1 MNGVSDK
8 RVEYLDNIITEYI
21 TAICC
26 INDSFSEIKAILTQ
40 KKNNATKSID
50 SFIFNLKPKN
60 SEDFI
65 NKLRTK
71 PSYIKRYKVLN
82 KDIKRSEQAYN
93 ILPQSL
99 FISIVSQFDVLIA
112 QLIKFIYLYSD
123 NKLLESDCQIS
134 FREVIQIGDIEKI
147 KEKFINDRID
157 SALRDS
163 HSEQIKTLSKLIGNV
178 PLDKVDFW
186 SDFIEMTQRRNL
198 FVHSK
203 GVVSTQ
209 YINECHKAGVNIDET
224 EIGKTLTIDEKYFT
238 NSFHVFFCMG
248 VMLSQVI
255 SRVILGD
262 QLLGE
267 IDCVLNNII
276 YETICEGKYDIA
288 ITLSV
293 FATEKNTKHSNK
305 LDEKYFVLNHAQA
318 YKWKGDNEKCREI
331 LSKYDFSE
339 SKEDILVAKY
349 SLEDDVDNVIK
360 SMKIIGSESDIM
372 NEEAFATW
380 EIFREMRTKDEFQ
393 KAFEGIFKKPLYD
406 SDVTTIAEQTKDIIE
421 KS

>member
-1 MNGVSDK
+1 VS
-8 RVEYLDNIITEYI
+8 
-21 TAICC
+21 
-26 INDSFSEIKAILTQ
+26 
-40 KKNNATKSID
+40 
-50 SFIFNLKPKN
+50 
-60 SEDFI
+60 
-65 NKLRTK
+65 
-71 PSYIKRYKVLN
+71 IKRYKILN
-82 KDIKRSEQAYN
+82 KDIERSEQAYY

-99 FISIVSQFDVLIA
+99 FISIVSQFDVLVA

-203 GVVSTQ
+203 GVVSAQ
-209 YINECHKAGVNIDET
+209 YISECHKAGVSIDET
-224 EIGKTLTIDEKYFT
+224 AIGETLTVDEKYFT

-255 SRVILGD
+255 SRVVLGN

-267 IDCVLNNII
+267 IDSVLNNVI
-276 YETICEGKYDIA
+276 YETICEEKYDIA
-288 ITLSV
+288 ITLSE
-293 FATEKNTKHSNK
+293 FATDKNTKHSNK

-318 YKWKGDNEKCREI
+318 YKWKGDTEKCREI

-360 SMKIIGSESDIM
+360 SMKSIGSESDIM

-380 EIFREMRTKDEFQ
+380 EIFKEMRTKDVFQ
-393 KAFEGIFKKPLYD
+393 KTFEEIFRKPLYD
-406 SDVTTIAEQTKDIIE
+406 SDAASIVEQTKGIID

>member
-26 INDSFSEIKAILTQ
+26 INDSFSEISTIIAQ
-40 KKNNATKSID
+40 KKNNAIKSMD
-50 SFIFNLKPKN
+50 SFISNLKPIN
-60 SEDFI
+60 SKDFI
-65 NKLRTK
+65 EKLMKK
-71 PSYIKRYKVLN
+71 PSYIKRYKILN
-82 KDIKRSEQAYN
+82 KDIERSEQAYN

-123 NKLLESDCQIS
+123 NKLMESDCQIS
-134 FREVIQIGDIEKI
+134 FREVLQIGDIEKI

-186 SDFIEMTQRRNL
+186 SEFIEMTQRRNL

-209 YINECHKAGVNIDET
+209 YICECKKANKSFDMPIGSILKVDE
-224 EIGKTLTIDEKYFT
+224 EYF
-238 NSFHVFFCMG
+238 NHAFYVFFCMG

-255 SRVILGD
+255 SRVVLGE

-267 IDCVLNNII
+267 IDSVLNNVI
-276 YETICEGKYDIA
+276 YETICEGKYDIS
-288 ITLSV
+288 IRLSQ
-293 FATEKNTKHSNK
+293 FATDNNTKHSNK
-305 LDEKYFVLNHAQA
+305 LDEKYFILNYAQA
-318 YKWKGDNEKCREI
+318 YKWKGDNEKCKEI
-331 LSKYDFSE
+331 IARYDFSE
-339 SKEDILVAKY
+339 TKEDILVAKHA
-349 SLEDDVDNVIK
+349 LEDDIDNVVK
-360 SMKIIGSESDIM
+360 SMKTIGNSSDIM
-372 NEEAFATW
+372 NEEAYATW
-380 EIFREMRTKDEFQ
+380 EIFKEMRLKEEFQ
-393 KAFEGIFKKPLYD
+393 NAFEEIFQKPLYD
-406 SDVTTIAEQTKDIIE
+406 SDATSIVEQTKDKIE
-421 KS
+421 KL